1 MAARASTQIAGV
13 DGCKAGWIV
22 VILQPDSPA
31 RAEAKVFENFTN
43 LAGALNPDSIIAVDM
58 PIGLPERAS
67 KGGRAPDWAAK
78 EFLGPR
84 KGSVFL
90 VPSRPAVY
98 AYEQGYAQVCT
109 VARETSDPPRAP
121 SIQAYSIF
129 PRIQQLDQL
138 LRRDDAL
145 RRRVFEVHPEVSF
158 TIMSGEPI
166 LEPKKVKGRIHEPG
180 MRCRKAFLEKQGFAV
195 GALEASL
202 PRGAALDDFYDAC
215 ACAWSAARIFE
226 QDERVFPSEPG
237 IDAKGLQMAIRA

>member
-1 MAARASTQIAGV
+1 MAARASAQIAGV

-109 VARETSDPPRAP
+109 VRDLRSAESPFDTGLFNFSSHSTTRSVATAGRRAAPPC
-121 SIQAYSIF
+121 F
-129 PRIQQLDQL
+129 
-138 LRRDDAL
+138 
-145 RRRVFEVHPEVSF
+145 
-158 TIMSGEPI
+158 
-166 LEPKKVKGRIHEPG
+166 
-180 MRCRKAFLEKQGFAV
+180 
-195 GALEASL
+195 
-202 PRGAALDDFYDAC
+202 RG
-215 ACAWSAARIFE
+215 S
-226 QDERVFPSEPG
+226 S
-237 IDAKGLQMAIRA
+237 

>member
-1 MAARASTQIAGV
+1 MAARASAQIAGV

-67 KGGRAPDWAAK
+67 KGGHAPDWAAK

-98 AYEQGYAQVCT
+98 AYEH
-109 VARETSDPPRAP
+109 
-121 SIQAYSIF
+121 
-129 PRIQQLDQL
+129 
-138 LRRDDAL
+138 RRSMRMNKAT
-145 RRRVFEVHPEVSF
+145 RRF
-158 TIMSGEPI
+158 
-166 LEPKKVKGRIHEPG
+166 
-180 MRCRKAFLEKQGFAV
+180 
-195 GALEASL
+195 
-202 PRGAALDDFYDAC
+202 
-215 ACAWSAARIFE
+215 
-226 QDERVFPSEPG
+226 
-237 IDAKGLQMAIRA
+237 

>member
-1 MAARASTQIAGV
+1 MAARASAQIAGV
-13 DGCKAGWIV
+13 DGCKAGWIL

-121 SIQAYSIF
+121 SIQAFSHSTT
-129 PRIQQLDQL
+129 RSDATAG
-138 LRRDDAL
+138 RRAAPAC
-145 RRRVFEVHPEVSF
+145 F
-158 TIMSGEPI
+158 
-166 LEPKKVKGRIHEPG
+166 
-180 MRCRKAFLEKQGFAV
+180 
-195 GALEASL
+195 
-202 PRGAALDDFYDAC
+202 RG
-215 ACAWSAARIFE
+215 S
-226 QDERVFPSEPG
+226 S
-237 IDAKGLQMAIRA
+237 